1 MEENIEILL
10 KEIRQFD
17 HGLDVDTPQNE
28 KVLYLAFIG
37 DTIFDLLT
45 RDYLIR
51 HHISKIK
58 MGELHKKNSN
68 LVCAKS
74 QADIV
79 ERLIDD
85 KVLSEEEEDF
95 YKHARNA
102 HPRSKSKNSSIIDYR
117 KATGLEALL
126 GLLYYKKDIDRLK
139 ILLLKITEYLDEI
152 E

>member
-1 MEENIEILL
+1 MEENIDILL
-10 KEIRQFD
+10 KELRQFD
-17 HGLDVDTPQNE
+17 YDLDLIAPQNE

-37 DTIFDLLT
+37 DTIFDLFT

-51 HHISKIK
+51 HNIHKIK

-74 QADIV
+74 QADVV
-79 ERLIDD
+79 ERLINDN
-85 KVLSEEEEDF
+85 VLSEEEEDF

-102 HPRSKSKNSSIIDYR
+102 HSRSKSKNSSIIDYR

-126 GLLYYKKDIDRLK
+126 GLLYYKKDINRLK
-139 ILLLKITEYLDEI
+139 TLLLKIAEYLDEL